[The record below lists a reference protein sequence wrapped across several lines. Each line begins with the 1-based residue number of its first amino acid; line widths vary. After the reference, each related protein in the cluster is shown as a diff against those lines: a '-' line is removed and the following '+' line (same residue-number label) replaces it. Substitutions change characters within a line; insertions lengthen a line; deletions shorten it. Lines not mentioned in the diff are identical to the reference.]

1 MTTIHLLGPWWAAP
15 PLLLS
20 ERSVFSL
27 PFPSSLPCCLWLSE
41 LPLSLQHTQQPAG
54 LSLEP
59 RWGKER
65 SHRICLEDSACA
77 LCLLEEKG
85 GSQQH
90 DDLSPH
96 PVPSRQLCP
105 PRPANQCRLMP
116 SLLYCPFLAMG
127 SGQGQSRQLCLGSR
141 ATTPHLSASNHIPW
155 APMPACLSLNLLCK
169 SENVLRCP
177 VPIPCHLPLGAII
190 LYSRKGAVPLPSHL
204 LPGIRACLCCHVTSQ
219 TSRSG
224 ANGP

>member
-1 MTTIHLLGPWWAAP
+1 MLESVTTIHLSGPWWAAP

-96 PVPSRQLCP
+96 PVPSCQLCP

-127 SGQGQSRQLCLGSR
+127 SGQGQSTQLCLPPPR
-141 ATTPHLSASNHIPW
+141 TCQLQTTFLG
-155 APMPACLSLNLLCK
+155 LLCQPAFP
-169 SENVLRCP
+169 SISCARARMSSGVQSQSPAIFPWEQSSCTAARVLYLCQATCFQELEP
-177 VPIPCHLPLGAII
+177 VC
-190 LYSRKGAVPLPSHL
+190 AVM
-204 LPGIRACLCCHVTSQ
+204 
-219 TSRSG
+219 
-224 ANGP
+224 

>member
-1 MTTIHLLGPWWAAP
+1 M
-15 PLLLS
+15 
-20 ERSVFSL
+20 
-27 PFPSSLPCCLWLSE
+27 
-41 LPLSLQHTQQPAG
+41 SLQHTQQPAG

-59 RWGKER
+59 RRGKEQ
-65 SHRICLEDSACA
+65 SHRIRLEDSACA

-90 DDLSPH
+90 DDLSTH

-105 PRPANQCRLMP
+105 PRPANQCRSMP

-127 SGQGQSRQLCLGSR
+127 SGQGPSRQLCLGSG
-141 ATTPHLSASNHIPW
+141 APHPAPVSFKPHSLGSYASLPF
-155 APMPACLSLNLLCK
+155 PPSP
-169 SENVLRCP
+169 VLRCP
-177 VPIPCHLPLGAII
+177 VPIPCHLPLGAIL
-190 LYSRKGAVPLPSHL
+190 LYSSKGAVPLPSHL

-219 TSRSG
+219 TSSSG